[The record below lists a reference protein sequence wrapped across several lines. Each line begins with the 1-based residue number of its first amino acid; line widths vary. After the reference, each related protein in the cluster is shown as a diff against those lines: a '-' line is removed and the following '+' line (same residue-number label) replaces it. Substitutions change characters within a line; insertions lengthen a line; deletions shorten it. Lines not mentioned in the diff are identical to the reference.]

1 MLCGSLDGRGVWGR
15 MDTCLCT
22 AGSLCCSPETN
33 TTLYINSVQLLSHI
47 RLFATP
53 WTAACQASLSITNS
67 RRLLKLVSIE
77 SVMPSN
83 HFILCHPLLLPHSN
97 FPSIRVF
104 SNKSLLHIGW
114 PKYWNFSISPSN
126 EYQDWF
132 PLGCTG
138 LISLQLKGLS
148 RIIYSTTVQKHHF
161 FGTQPSRPTLISVL
175 AISSLAGV
183 K

>member
-1 MLCGSLDGRGVWGR
+1 MFS
-15 MDTCLCT
+15 
-22 AGSLCCSPETN
+22 
-33 TTLYINSVQLLSHI
+33 SVQSLSCVQ
-47 RLFATP
+47 LFSTP
-53 WTAACQASLSITNS
+53 WTTAHQASLFITNS
-67 RRLLKLVSIE
+67 QSLPKLMSIK
-77 SVMPSN
+77 SMMPSN
-83 HFILCHPLLLPHSN
+83 HLILCCPFLLPPSN

-148 RIIYSTTVQKHHF
+148 RVFPNTIVHQFSAVQFSLSVVSDSLRPHESQHARPPCPSPTPGVYSNS
-161 FGTQPSRPTLISVL
+161 GPSSQ
-175 AISSLAGV
+175 
-183 K
+183 